1 MRGIFHVQVLFT
13 FITFFFFFFFHLSFG
28 LEGKKDFYA
37 LLSVFSPLSPGIAS
51 RSAVFQCHEEDGGLL
66 GMCMRGWGGLLR
78 RA

>member
-1 MRGIFHVQVLFT
+1 MSKFSLHLLP
-13 FITFFFFFFFHLSFG
+13 FFFFFFYLVFFFLSFG